1 MIIGRDNEI
10 RELENAYNSEYSE
23 FVAVY
28 GRRRVGK
35 TFLVRETFNY
45 TFTFE
50 HSGVANGNNRTQL
63 RAFRDSLADAGMGKV
78 AIPSNWMDAFAL
90 LRQFIK
96 KRTEEKKVV
105 FIDEIPW
112 MDTPRSDFVSALE
125 YFWNAFASA
134 RKDVLLII
142 CGSATSW
149 IINKVLKN
157 HGGLHNRVTYRL
169 PLQPFTLHECEEYMK
184 SRKISLSR

>member
-1 MIIGRDNEI
+1 MIIGRNSEI
-10 RELENAYNSEYSE
+10 RELTNAYNSEYSE

-63 RAFRDSLADAGMGKV
+63 RAFRDSLAAAGMGKV

-125 YFWNAFASA
+125 YCKPSVNP
-134 RKDVLLII
+134 VL
-142 CGSATSW
+142 S
-149 IINKVLKN
+149 V
-157 HGGLHNRVTYRL
+157 
-169 PLQPFTLHECEEYMK
+169 
-184 SRKISLSR
+184 